1 MPRTST
7 LSGAPPP
14 GDPACANGPGLPRA
28 RPAPAVRKGHSAWW
42 VFHPNVWGA
51 HTGGVRPVWPWP
63 SVLLSPWSIDGIT
76 GPVDLNVFRGSLAE
90 LRALAGR

>member
-1 MPRTST
+1 M
-7 LSGAPPP
+7 
-14 GDPACANGPGLPRA
+14 
-28 RPAPAVRKGHSAWW
+28 
-42 VFHPNVWGA
+42 
-51 HTGGVRPVWPWP
+51 WPWP